1 MFNKIVSKIR
11 VVERFLLKFFV
22 NLGSFFKKYFNLI
35 VQKLRPRWRTIAK
48 TALISICML
57 YVIGAV
63 AFGVRLYKQK
73 KFEKIDFWASYVYPF
88 PVSNVG
94 RTFIISKGL
103 NQKIL
108 WSKTFAQAM
117 QLEVPEDIERSILED
132 MQNDAVIMQEAGRLG
147 VVVTRSDL
155 DTAFEQAVG
164 GVGGEEQAIAFIKN
178 SYGMNVTQ
186 FKQLM
191 LPKIA
196 LERIREEKFSKVIAR
211 HILFTDEN
219 KAKEFEQK
227 IREGANFEE
236 VAKSESTDQETK
248 ESGGLLAE
256 GEYIFRELSGL
267 PEEMENE
274 LFKLNA
280 GEMSGVVKSS
290 FGYHLL
296 KVEQKSGSI
305 DEKPTQWYEQAE
317 NRYHINSYI

>member
-1 MFNKIVSKIR
+1 MLNKIISRIR
-11 VVERFLLKFFV
+11 VIERFLLKFFV
-22 NLGSFFKKYFNLI
+22 NLGNLAKKYFHLI
-35 VQKLRPRWRTIAK
+35 SEKLKPKWRVISK
-48 TALISICML
+48 TALISICVL
-57 YVIGAV
+57 YLIGGV
-63 AFGVRLYKQK
+63 AFGIRLYSQK
-73 KFEKIDFWASYVYPF
+73 KFEKIDFWASYIYPF

-108 WSKTFAQAM
+108 WSKTFANSM
-117 QLEVPEDIERSILED
+117 QLEVPEDIEKSILED

-147 VVVTRSDL
+147 VVITRSDL
-155 DTAFEQAVG
+155 DNAFEQAIG

-178 SYGMNVTQ
+178 SYGMNVAQ

-196 LERIREEKFSKVIAR
+196 LERIREEKFSKVVAR
-211 HILFTDEN
+211 HILFSDEN

-248 ESGGLLAE
+248 DEGGLLAN
-256 GEYIFRELSGL
+256 GEFIFRELSGL
-267 PEEMENE
+267 PEEIENE
-274 LFKLNA
+274 LFKLNV

-317 NRYHINSYI
+317 NRYHVNGYI

>member
-1 MFNKIVSKIR
+1 
-11 VVERFLLKFFV
+11 
-22 NLGSFFKKYFNLI
+22 
-35 VQKLRPRWRTIAK
+35 
-48 TALISICML
+48 
-57 YVIGAV
+57 
-63 AFGVRLYKQK
+63 
-73 KFEKIDFWASYVYPF
+73 
-88 PVSNVG
+88 
-94 RTFIISKGL
+94 
-103 NQKIL
+103 
-108 WSKTFAQAM
+108 
-117 QLEVPEDIERSILED
+117 

-147 VVVTRSDL
+147 VIITRSDL
-155 DTAFEQAVG
+155 DNAFEQAIG

-178 SYGMNVTQ
+178 SYGMSVAQ

-196 LERIREEKFSKVIAR
+196 LERIREEKFSKVVAR
-211 HILFTDEN
+211 HILFSDEN

-236 VAKSESTDQETK
+236 IAKSESTDQETK
-248 ESGGLLAE
+248 DDGGLLAG

-267 PEEMENE
+267 PEEIENE
-274 LFKLNA
+274 LFKLNI

-296 KVEQKSGSI
+296 KVEQKSGFI